1 MAAAPPVMINSPIH
15 KMVSRMA
22 GPLRR
27 CMSSFMRLR
36 GTGERYHST
45 CDKPRS
51 TACLPSIPS
60 KE

>member
-1 MAAAPPVMINSPIH
+1 MAAVPPVTISNPNHRI
-15 KMVSRMA
+15 VSRMA

-51 TACLPSIPS
+51 TANLPSFPS

>member
-1 MAAAPPVMINSPIH
+1 
-15 KMVSRMA
+15 MA

-27 CMSSFMRLR
+27 RMSSFMRLR

-51 TACLPSIPS
+51 TANLPSFPS